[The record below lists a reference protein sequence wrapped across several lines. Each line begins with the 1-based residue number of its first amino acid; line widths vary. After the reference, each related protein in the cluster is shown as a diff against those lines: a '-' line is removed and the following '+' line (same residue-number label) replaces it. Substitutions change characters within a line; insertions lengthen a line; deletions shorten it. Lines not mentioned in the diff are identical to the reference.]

1 MNIKSV
7 GIPQNLN
14 FDGLVLLLEIVADP
28 TKYQSM
34 VLDLADDIKTFS
46 EAYTS
51 NQSQIEELE
60 KSSIKADGKLKSIDK
75 KSKELD
81 EKQNACISA
90 ISSLELREQVLNSKE
105 QGLLKQESDN
115 EENLKRFYSDLVKA
129 QKISDAKMDEAIILA
144 NKADALIAEY
154 EAKLNRMKE
163 MVG

>member
-14 FDGLVLLLEIVADP
+14 FDGLVLLLQIVADP

-46 EAYTS
+46 ESYKST
-51 NQSQIEELE
+51 QIQIEELNE
-60 KSSIKADGKLKSIDK
+60 STIKADGKLKDINEESK
-75 KSKELD
+75 KLD
-81 EKQNACISA
+81 EKQNACINA
-90 ISSLELREQVLNSKE
+90 ISALELREQSLSSK
-105 QGLLKQESDN
+105 QQDLIKQTSDN
-115 EENLKRFYSDLVKA
+115 EDNMKKFYSDLMKA
-129 QKISDAKMDEAIILA
+129 QKASDNKMDEAIILA

-154 EAKLNRMKE
+154 ETKLNRMKE